1 VADDTLQTQTV
12 DPLEARVVVFRQHP
26 DARGFAE
33 LRQELRDAGR
43 GELLADVC
51 ATWAPHE
58 RDPIRAADAWSEA
71 GEAMVV
77 LGEAET
83 AIEYLRQAIDLD
95 PTNDRA
101 IDRLLEIVEPGD
113 PAAAAEVIEH
123 ELTELAQL
131 FDPVRRRPG
140 LEAGRRKADVI
151 ARRAAQHR
159 RAAGLWDQVGR
170 VDRALWHYQQA
181 WKLEPHRTEAL
192 EAARQLYHSL
202 GDDAMV
208 AKLLGAE
215 LEVIG
220 GERSAAAAARK
231 AYIRLELGKLAL
243 RGKDLDSAA
252 GHLEEAARLDPTSLE
267 VAEKLAEVYATPG
280 FRGGDD
286 GAWRHK
292 ASQLFVEVGRRR
304 MASRDDSTAIK
315 YLRRAAGI
323 DPYSKGS
330 SVALEEALSDAS
342 QWQELDRMLRHRSN
356 VVQDPAERAEVL
368 RRRAALYRN
377 QLPDRDG
384 LVEVLTD
391 LVAYEPPGSKP
402 ARELREL
409 LRDDQ
414 DWEALS
420 RLIEAE
426 INALGADPGTPAS
439 ALVDEILE
447 LATVAREHMGDRD
460 RAAELLHQALQ
471 VDPTHEEAL
480 ARYVDH
486 FRERRDW
493 RGLIDLMEFALDNV
507 REAGAADDELVRRL
521 EEIAQ
526 LAELRLGDIPRAIDA
541 WQRIAQLEPG
551 SPKVAEALRRLSARA
566 KMWEQLVK
574 TLEHELA
581 SAPTAGQ
588 RNHVLKKMAQTYRER
603 QIEPRRAIELYEQ
616 IVADNP
622 DDDAV
627 LKTLAELYEREG
639 DDAGLAATL
648 RRVLELEDRRV
659 GEAMARAGKPA
670 DAPREWPVA
679 KRAERLTML
688 RRLAVL
694 YETRLADVDG
704 VVWASSAVLELLHGD
719 RDALERMERVLDK
732 ANDARLEQTLEYHAA
747 ASTSPAERAKLLKR
761 LARIA
766 AAREDEVGA
775 LERWEQTLRTSPADP
790 DALAALAQL
799 YERAERWPELAGVL
813 ERLDGGRP
821 LPAPGTPEAAV
832 RARDLERHATVLDR
846 RLDDVAR
853 AIRAWHRL
861 LELTPK
867 SRTALDALARLYR
880 GTSKWRELADVLGMQ
895 VALFAEQALPDDAPR
910 ATAAAIDRA
919 EILEDKL
926 GAQGDA
932 IKVLDHLIREL
943 NPNHLEAHT
952 ALRRLYE
959 ARGEFDAAVRVAER
973 EMYLAP
979 EPQRK
984 IARGLEIGLIC
995 RDRLGNPTRALQA
1008 FKRVLELDAGQDEA
1022 LAAAAD
1028 LLARLG
1034 RWKDHV
1040 AMLERM
1046 LAQVP
1051 EGDVGDASDPANA
1064 VERLDPR
1071 SGIEGGGDPDGSAG
1085 GAGILPRGIHRRR
1098 AIVQRIAAATAD
1110 KLGDPKAAFRW
1121 WRRAHDEAP
1130 DEHTLN
1136 DVRRAAEAW
1145 GLWRELAEVLTDE
1158 RKRLIAAGSPHAP
1171 AEPAR
1176 FGALSRELAA
1186 LSERRLGDRPRAIA
1200 VLAEALAAAPRDPGL
1215 LGELDRLAAEHDQRS
1230 SWKALLEA
1238 YDTALAAATPIE
1250 RVELHLR
1257 RARLLDDR
1265 IGDPRAAVGDVLAAF
1280 SWAPDRDDIRDAL
1293 VALAGKARAW
1303 NELLAV
1309 DSALVER
1316 APTPPRRAALL
1327 RRKAQVIEDQLKDAP
1342 RAFRTLLIALVLQPD
1357 DTEVASHLWRLA
1369 RVIGKYRESDR
1380 SPHPEPPP
1388 AMIQAEPAIAEA
1400 VASAGRAAGGRAV
1413 IPRRLATE
1421 PLAEADLTPATLA
1434 VGDSTQPIDVDEIE
1448 LADGK
1453 RPGNPFGGENPSGK
1467 SPSGSRVPPRVAGAD
1482 RAAGGVAEGD
1492 GHSENSTMTLSPQD
1506 LRTMMVPPRLPP
1518 GAKGPPRPPPR
1529 PPQIRPGPAAR
1540 AKPPTQPP
1548 RPGGPPPAPRKAQA
1562 SVRRP
1567 PLPTLLDRP
1576 FASPWEELALTY
1588 ESLPAPDPA
1597 SRLRWLFRA
1606 SEVWETGGKD
1616 IARAFDALARAFDQA
1631 RRSPGGDAEVRARL
1645 HRIAQDHGA
1654 WDRLADL
1661 YEGMAEQAETA
1672 AGAADLLGEVA
1683 TIRSEQNRPRDA
1695 EAQLR
1700 RILGML
1706 PADPVARPRLEALYR
1721 AEGRHVELAA
1731 SLEERTDP
1739 RLGTAAPE
1747 SERAQLIRELAAI
1760 YTDKLG
1766 RPHDAIDALER
1777 LRLLVP
1783 ADTDVL
1789 VQLAGLYGAVGRWS
1803 KMIETL
1809 SRVGEIAEGT
1819 PQARDALRAIA
1830 RIYERELELP
1840 DRAIESYNQLVA
1852 TWPDDTEAWAALDAL
1867 YAASARWTELADVL
1881 RRRAALEREPAE
1893 RAALLARRAQV
1904 LLDWLSAP
1912 EEAAAALRHA
1922 RTIAP
1927 DDPRLADLLVAALG
1941 KAGRDREAAAI
1952 LEGRIDALTTG
1963 AGAPAGAVAALW
1975 IRLAQLQLE
1984 RLDDRPGAR
1993 RAIEQALALVPEHPT
2008 ALAVL
2013 AGLASPDDDPR
2024 AFADAKLREAQA
2036 ATDEDL
2042 RIAALMTAGDALR
2055 SRVGDT
2061 AAAQQAYER
2070 VLALRPYHADATWA
2084 LAGLV
2089 EQGGDPET
2097 AARLLENRL
2106 DDGSLT
2112 PPEKARIMTQLA
2124 ALSRIAGVE
2133 PAAERRLLEALGC
2146 VPDHLPAIVALADFY
2161 ADAGRWSDLEAFL
2174 REVLDGTLLAAA
2186 PAALIADLHRRL
2198 ATAHEKLGRDENA
2211 YQTLI
2216 AADRLHRGH
2225 LLIKLALGENRYKA
2239 RRWREAALHLAPLAG
2254 HEDAPRYPS
2263 EVAQG
2268 LYHAALAEI
2277 RSLRP
2282 EKAPPLYVRALE
2294 LKPAYAPALQALAEV
2309 ATEQGDHRRAADLL
2323 TRQATATD
2331 DPAERMRLFE
2341 ALGDMALRMLKDEE
2355 RARACYA
2362 AAVAAA
2368 QPLEARHVPLLD
2380 KLLERQDLAGDR
2392 AGAARTAELMA
2403 AFGATPADRA
2413 SRYLRAAR
2421 DYLAAGDP
2429 TRARAAAD
2437 RAVDSDPYDVDA
2449 VDLAS
2454 GLAFDQREPDAAAA
2468 LLTRLLTARDDRL
2481 SAGQAGRR
2489 AGLSYRLGHARAERG
2504 DLRQAAAAY
2513 DHAIAI
2519 AADSDGAIHARRAL
2533 VELARAADDP
2543 ARRDAIAPHLQAITA
2558 ATGALGDLV
2567 AWADELRRHSVADA
2581 GQAALELAAAC
2592 GHSTD
2597 VHQRAF
2603 LSIHTPYAMRDD
2615 EQYRAALDGDR
2626 ALIRDPGEFVRT
2638 DPAGGDPAGAGA
2650 AGDPGGKAP
2659 RGLDLAP
2666 VATALAEAAALV
2678 WPDLDDTLARHG
2690 AAGAR
2695 RVPATRH
2702 APAVAMFSRI
2712 ATALGAGAVMLY
2724 ERDAGPDAEVVAAA
2738 TPVLVLGP
2746 RLLADTTP
2754 AGEVR
2759 AILTR
2764 AVELTRPEH
2773 AAFAGLP
2780 EADATRLIASVVRLF
2795 GPAALRDAVTAL
2807 VADPDVQRGHDDM
2820 VKAALP
2826 VKLRA
2831 RFDQLLAAA
2840 APAATDLPALLATYR
2855 TACERS
2861 ADRAALL
2868 LGGDPTVIV
2877 AIAAARGDRPTHLIS
2892 AIAQPGWLPL
2902 RARLGLGVR

>member
-1 VADDTLQTQTV
+1 MADDTLQNETI
-12 DPLEARVVVFRQHP
+12 DPLEARVVVFRQQP

-83 AIEYLRQAIDLD
+83 AVEYLQQAIDLD

-101 IDRLLEIVEPGD
+101 IDRLVEIVEPGD

-123 ELTELAQL
+123 ELTELAQV
-131 FDPVRRRPG
+131 FDPARRRPG
-140 LEAGRRKADVI
+140 LDGRRKAEVI
-151 ARRAAQHR
+151 GRRAAQHR
-159 RAAGLWDQVGR
+159 RAAGLWDQLGR

-208 AKLLGAE
+208 ARLLGAE
-215 LEVIG
+215 LEVIASD
-220 GERSAAAAARK
+220 RSPAVAARK
-231 AYIRLELGKLAL
+231 AQIRLELGKLAL
-243 RGKDLDSAA
+243 RGKDVEAA
-252 GHLEEAARLDPTSLE
+252 AWHLEEAARLDPTSLE

-330 SVALEEALSDAS
+330 SVALEQALSEAS

-384 LVEVLTD
+384 LIEVLTE
-391 LVAYEPPGSKP
+391 LVAYEPPGSKA

-409 LRDDQ
+409 LREDQ
-414 DWEALS
+414 EWDAMS

-426 INALGADPGTPAS
+426 INALGADPSTPAS

-507 REAGAADDELVRRL
+507 REAGAPDDELVRRL

-574 TLEHELA
+574 TLDHELA
-581 SAPTAGQ
+581 AAATAGQ
-588 RNHVLKKMAQTYRER
+588 RNQVLKKMAQTYRER

-627 LKTLAELYEREG
+627 LKALGELYEREG

-659 GEAMARAGKPA
+659 GEAMARAGKPD

-679 KRAERLTML
+679 KRAERLTTL

-732 ANDARLEQTLEYHAA
+732 AGDPRLEQTLEYHAA

-766 AAREDEVGA
+766 AAREDHAAA

-799 YERAERWPELAGVL
+799 YEHAERWPELAQVL

-821 LPAPGTPEAAV
+821 LPAPGTPEAAI

-846 RLDDVAR
+846 KLDDVGR

-880 GTSKWRELADVLGMQ
+880 GASKWRELADVLGMQ
-895 VALFAEQALPDDAPR
+895 VALLAEQALPDDAPR

-919 EILEDKL
+919 QILEDKL

-952 ALRRLYE
+952 ALRRLHE

-1034 RWKDHV
+1034 RWKEHV

-1051 EGDVGDASDPANA
+1051 EGEGDDVGEALDPAGA
-1064 VERLDPR
+1064 VERA
-1071 SGIEGGGDPDGSAG
+1071 E
-1085 GAGILPRGIHRRR
+1085 HRR

-1158 RKRLIAAGSPHAP
+1158 RKRLIAAGAP
-1171 AEPAR
+1171 NAPSEPER

-1238 YDTALAAATPIE
+1238 YDTALTAATPIE

-1303 NELLAV
+1303 NEVLAV
-1309 DSALVER
+1309 DGALVER
-1316 APTPPRRAALL
+1316 APTPLRRAALL

-1357 DTEVASHLWRLA
+1357 DTDTASHLWRLA
-1369 RVIGKYRESDR
+1369 RVIGKYREADR

-1388 AMIQAEPAIAEA
+1388 ATIQAEPAVAEA

-1421 PLAEADLTPATLA
+1421 PLVEADLTPATLA
-1434 VGDSTQPIDVDEIE
+1434 IGDSTQPIDVDEIE
-1448 LADGK
+1448 LAEGK
-1453 RPGNPFGGENPSGK
+1453 RPGNPFGN
-1467 SPSGSRVPPRVAGAD
+1467 
-1482 RAAGGVAEGD
+1482 
-1492 GHSENSTMTLSPQD
+1492 ENSTMTLSPQD

-1529 PPQIRPGPAAR
+1529 PPQIRPGATRTA
-1540 AKPPTQPP
+1540 PPTQPP

-1588 ESLPAPDPA
+1588 ESLPAPDAA

-1606 SEVWETGGKD
+1606 SEVWETGGQD

-1654 WDRLADL
+1654 WGRLADL

-1672 AGAADLLGEVA
+1672 AEAADLLMEVA
-1683 TIRSEQNRPRDA
+1683 TIRSEQRRPREA

-1706 PADPVARPRLEALYR
+1706 PGDPVARTRLEALYR

-1766 RPHDAIDALER
+1766 RPHDAIDAFER

-1783 ADTDVL
+1783 ADTAVL
-1789 VQLAGLYGAVGRWS
+1789 VQLADLYGAVGRWS
-1803 KMIETL
+1803 KVIETL

-1819 PQARDALRAIA
+1819 PESRDALRAIA

-1840 DRAIESYNQLVA
+1840 ERAIESYNQLVA
-1852 TWPDDTEAWAALDAL
+1852 TWPDDTEAWTALDAL
-1867 YAASARWTELADVL
+1867 YAANARWTELADVL

-1904 LLDWLSAP
+1904 LVDWLGSP

-1927 DDPRLADLLVAALG
+1927 DDPGLADQLVTALG
-1941 KAGRDREAAAI
+1941 KAGRHREAAAI
-1952 LEGRIDALTTG
+1952 LEGRIAAADALTT
-1963 AGAPAGAVAALW
+1963 GAPAGAVAALW

-1984 RLDDRPGAR
+1984 RLDDRAGAR

-2013 AGLASPDDDPR
+2013 AELASPDDDPR

-2036 ATDEDL
+2036 ATDEDV

-2055 SRVGDT
+2055 ARVGDT

-2097 AARLLENRL
+2097 AARLLEKRL

-2124 ALSRIAGVE
+2124 ALSRAAGVE

-2161 ADAGRWSDLEAFL
+2161 ADAERWADLEAFL

-2198 ATAHEKLGRDENA
+2198 ATAHEKLGRDEDA
-2211 YQTLI
+2211 YQTLV

-2282 EKAPPLYVRALE
+2282 EKAPPLYARALE

-2309 ATEQGDHRRAADLL
+2309 AMEQGDHRRAADLL

-2341 ALGDMALRMLKDEE
+2341 ALGDMALVMLKDDE
-2355 RARACYA
+2355 RARTCFA

-2368 QPLEARHVPLLD
+2368 QPLEARHLPLLD
-2380 KLLERQDLAGDR
+2380 KLLARQNLAGDH
-2392 AGAARTAELMA
+2392 ADAARTAELMA

-2413 SRYLRAAR
+2413 ARYLRAAR
-2421 DYLAAGDP
+2421 DYLAAGDAP
-2429 TRARAAAD
+2429 RARAAAD

-2454 GLAFDQREPDAAAA
+2454 GLAFDQGEPDAAAA
-2468 LLTRLLTARDDRL
+2468 MLTRLLTARDDRL
-2481 SAGQAGRR
+2481 SAGQADRR
-2489 AGLSYRLGHARAERG
+2489 AGLSYRLGHARAQRG
-2504 DLRQAAAAY
+2504 DLRQAVAA
-2513 DHAIAI
+2513 HERAIAI
-2519 AADSDGAIHARRAL
+2519 AAGSDGAIHARRAL
-2533 VELARAADDP
+2533 VELARAASDP
-2543 ARRDAIAPHLQAITA
+2543 GPREAIAHHLQAITA

-2567 AWADELRRHSVADA
+2567 AWADELRRHSAADA
-2581 GQAALELAAAC
+2581 AQATLELAVAC
-2592 GHSTD
+2592 GHPAD

-2603 LSIHTPYAMRDD
+2603 LSIHAPYAMRDD

-2626 ALIRDPGEFVRT
+2626 ALIRDPGEFA
-2638 DPAGGDPAGAGA
+2638 PGAIDLGPLA
-2650 AGDPGGKAP
+2650 I
-2659 RGLDLAP
+2659 GL
-2666 VATALAEAAALV
+2666 TEAAALV
-2678 WPDLDDTLARHG
+2678 WPDLDDTLARHA

-2695 RVPATRH
+2695 RLPATRH
-2702 APAVAMFSRI
+2702 APASAMLSRI
-2712 ATALGAGAVMLY
+2712 AAALGAGAVMLY
-2724 ERDAGPDAEVVAAA
+2724 ERDDGPDAEVIAAA
-2738 TPVLVLGP
+2738 TPVIVLGP
-2746 RLLADTTP
+2746 RLLADAAP
-2754 AGEVR
+2754 AGELR
-2759 AILTR
+2759 AILAR

-2773 AAFAGLP
+2773 AAFAGLS
-2780 EADATRLIASVVRLF
+2780 EADAARLTASVVRLF
-2795 GPAALRDAVTAL
+2795 GPAALRDAVTPL

-2831 RFDQLLAAA
+2831 RFDQLLAAI
-2840 APAATDLPALLATYR
+2840 APGATDLAAALAGYR
-2855 TACERS
+2855 AACERS

-2868 LGGDPTVIV
+2868 LGGDPAVI
-2877 AIAAARGDRPTHLIS
+2877 AALAAARGDRPAHLIS

>member
-1 VADDTLQTQTV
+1 VADDTLQTQTI
-12 DPLEARVVVFRQHP
+12 DPLEARVVVFRQQP

-131 FDPVRRRPG
+131 FDPARRRPG
-140 LEAGRRKADVI
+140 LDAGRRKADVI
-151 ARRAAQHR
+151 ARRAEQHR
-159 RAAGLWDQVGR
+159 RAAGLWDQLGR

-208 AKLLGAE
+208 ARLFGAE
-215 LEVIG
+215 LEVIASDK
-220 GERSAAAAARK
+220 SAAAAAAPRK
-231 AYIRLELGKLAL
+231 AQIRLELGKLAL
-243 RGKDLDSAA
+243 RGKDLEAAA
-252 GHLEEAARLDPTSLE
+252 GHFEEAARLDPTSLAI
-267 VAEKLAEVYATPG
+267 AERLAEVYATPG

-304 MASRDDSTAIK
+304 MASRDDSTGIN

-323 DPYSKGS
+323 DPDSKGS
-330 SVALEEALSDAS
+330 SVALEQALSEAA
-342 QWQELDRMLRHRSN
+342 QWQELDRMLRHRSS
-356 VVQDPAERAEVL
+356 VVQDATERAEVL

-377 QLPDRDG
+377 QLADRDG
-384 LVEVLTD
+384 LIEVLTE
-391 LVAYEPPGSKP
+391 LVAYEAPGSKP

-414 DWEALS
+414 EWEALS
-420 RLIEAE
+420 RLMEAE
-426 INALGADPGTPAS
+426 INALGADPNTPAS

-507 REAGAADDELVRRL
+507 RESGAPDDELVRRL

-581 SAPTAGQ
+581 AAPTASQ

-622 DDDAV
+622 EDDAV
-627 LKTLAELYEREG
+627 LKSLAELYEREG

-648 RRVLELEDRRV
+648 RRVLELEDHRV
-659 GEAMARAGKPA
+659 GEAMARAGKPG

-732 ANDARLEQTLEYHAA
+732 AGDPRLEQTLEYHAA

-766 AAREDEVGA
+766 AAREDHVAA
-775 LERWEQTLRTSPADP
+775 LERWEHTLRASPADP

-799 YERAERWPELAGVL
+799 YERAERWPELAQVL

-821 LPAPGTPEAAV
+821 LPAPGTAEAAI

-846 RLDDVAR
+846 RLGDVGR

-861 LELTPK
+861 LELLPK

-880 GTSKWRELADVLGMQ
+880 DASKWRELADVLGIQ
-895 VALFAEQALPDDAPR
+895 IALLAEQPLPDDAER

-919 EILEDKL
+919 QILEDKL
-926 GAQGDA
+926 GAPGDA

-1008 FKRVLELDAGQDEA
+1008 FKRVLELEAGQDEA

-1034 RWKDHV
+1034 RWKEHV

-1051 EGDVGDASDPANA
+1051 EGEGEDVGDAGDDARA
-1064 VERLDPR
+1064 VER
-1071 SGIEGGGDPDGSAG
+1071 AQQ
-1085 GAGILPRGIHRRR
+1085 RR

-1136 DVRRAAEAW
+1136 DVRRAAEHW

-1158 RKRLIAAGSPHAP
+1158 RKRLIAAGAP
-1171 AEPAR
+1171 NAPVEPAR

-1200 VLAEALAAAPRDPGL
+1200 VLAEALATAPRDPGL

-1265 IGDPRAAVGDVLAAF
+1265 LGDPRAAVSDVLAGF

-1293 VALAGKARAW
+1293 IALAGKARAW
-1303 NELLAV
+1303 TEVIAV
-1309 DSALVER
+1309 DAALVER
-1316 APTPPRRAALL
+1316 APTAPRRAALL

-1357 DTEVASHLWRLA
+1357 DTEIVSHLWRLA
-1369 RVIGKYRESDR
+1369 RVIGKYRDADR
-1380 SPHPEPPP
+1380 SPQPEPPP
-1388 AMIQAEPAIAEA
+1388 AMIQAEPAVAEA
-1400 VASAGRAAGGRAV
+1400 VASAGRAAGGRPV
-1413 IPRRLATE
+1413 IPRRLQTE
-1421 PLAEADLTPATLA
+1421 PLAEADLTPTTLA

-1448 LADGK
+1448 LAEGK
-1453 RPGNPFGGENPSGK
+1453 RPANPFVN
-1467 SPSGSRVPPRVAGAD
+1467 
-1482 RAAGGVAEGD
+1482 
-1492 GHSENSTMTLSPQD
+1492 ENSTMTLSPQD

-1529 PPQIRPGPAAR
+1529 PPQIRPGAAAR
-1540 AKPPTQPP
+1540 SKPATQPP
-1548 RPGGPPPAPRKAQA
+1548 RPGGPPPAPRKAQV

-1588 ESLPAPDPA
+1588 ESLPAPDAA

-1616 IARAFDALARAFDQA
+1616 IARAFDALARAFAQA
-1631 RRSPGGDAEVRARL
+1631 RRSSGGDAEVRARL

-1661 YEGMAEQAETA
+1661 YEGIADQAETA
-1672 AGAADLLGEVA
+1672 AEAADLWMEVA
-1683 TIRSEQNRPRDA
+1683 TIRAEQNKPRAA

-1700 RILGML
+1700 RVLGML
-1706 PADPVARPRLEALYR
+1706 PGDPVARTRLEALYR
-1721 AEGRHVELAA
+1721 TEGRHVELAA

-1747 SERAQLIRELAAI
+1747 SERAQLLRELAAI

-1766 RPHDAIDALER
+1766 RPHDAIDAFER

-1783 ADTDVL
+1783 ADTAVL
-1789 VQLAGLYGAVGRWS
+1789 VQLAELYGAVGRWS
-1803 KMIETL
+1803 KVIETL
-1809 SRVGEIAEGT
+1809 SRVGEVAEGT
-1819 PQARDALRAIA
+1819 PESRDALRAIA
-1830 RIYERELELP
+1830 QIYERELELP
-1840 DRAIESYNQLVA
+1840 ERAIDSYNQLVA

-1867 YAASARWTELADVL
+1867 YAGNARWTELADVL

-1904 LLDWLSAP
+1904 LLDWLAAP

-1927 DDPRLADLLVAALG
+1927 DDPELADQLVTALV

-1952 LEGRIDALTTG
+1952 LEGRIAAAEALTTG
-1963 AGAPAGAVAALW
+1963 APASAPASAPAGAVAALW

-1984 RLDDRPGAR
+1984 RLDDRAAAR

-2013 AGLASPDDDPR
+2013 AELASPDDDPR

-2042 RIAALMTAGDALR
+2042 RIAALMTAGDVLR
-2055 SRVGDT
+2055 ARAGDT
-2061 AAAQQAYER
+2061 AAARTAYER
-2070 VLALRPYHADATWA
+2070 VLALRPYHTEATWA

-2097 AARLLENRL
+2097 AARLLEKRL
-2106 DDGSLT
+2106 DDGSLP

-2124 ALSRIAGVE
+2124 ALSRAAGVE

-2161 ADAGRWSDLEAFL
+2161 ADAERWSDLEAFL
-2174 REVLDGTLLAAA
+2174 REVAGGTLLSAA
-2186 PAALIADLHRRL
+2186 PAALVADLHRRL
-2198 ATAHEKLGRDENA
+2198 ATAHEKLGRDEEA
-2211 YQTLI
+2211 YQTLV

-2254 HEDAPRYPS
+2254 HDDAPRYPS

-2282 EKAPPLYVRALE
+2282 EKAPPLYARALE
-2294 LKPAYAPALQALAEV
+2294 LKPGYAPALQALAEV
-2309 ATEQGDHRRAADLL
+2309 AMEQGDHRRAADLL

-2331 DPAERMRLFE
+2331 DPADRMRLFE
-2341 ALGDMALRMLKDEE
+2341 ALGDMALRMLKDDE
-2355 RARACYA
+2355 RARTCYA

-2368 QPLEARHVPLLD
+2368 QPLEARHLPLLD
-2380 KLLERQDLAGDR
+2380 KLLARQDLARDN

-2413 SRYLRAAR
+2413 ARYLRAAR
-2421 DYLAAGDP
+2421 DYLAAGDT
-2429 TRARAAAD
+2429 TRGRAAAD

-2454 GLAFDQREPDAAAA
+2454 GLAFDQGEPDAAAA
-2468 LLTRLLTARDDRL
+2468 LLTRLLSAKDDRV
-2481 SAGQAGRR
+2481 SGAQAGRR
-2489 AGLSYRLGHARAERG
+2489 AGLSYRLGHARAQRG

-2513 DHAIAI
+2513 ERAIAI
-2519 AADSDGAIHARRAL
+2519 AAGSDGAIHARRAL
-2533 VELARAADDP
+2533 VELARGSDD
-2543 ARRDAIAPHLQAITA
+2543 ARDAIEHHLQAITA
-2558 ATGALGDLV
+2558 ATGALPDLV
-2567 AWADELRRHSVADA
+2567 AWADELRRHGVVSA
-2581 GQAALELAAAC
+2581 GQATLELAMAC
-2592 GHSTD
+2592 GHPAD
-2597 VHQRAF
+2597 VHHRAF
-2603 LSIHTPYAMRDD
+2603 LSSHAPYAMRDD

-2626 ALIRDPGEFVRT
+2626 ALIRDPGEF
-2638 DPAGGDPAGAGA
+2638 
-2650 AGDPGGKAP
+2650 
-2659 RGLDLAP
+2659 DLGP
-2666 VATALAEAAALV
+2666 VAVALAEAAALV
-2678 WPDLDDTLARHG
+2678 WPDLDDTLARHQ
-2690 AAGAR
+2690 ATGAR

-2702 APAVAMFSRI
+2702 APAAAMLSRI

-2724 ERDAGPDAEVVAAA
+2724 ERDAGPDAAVIAAA
-2738 TPVLVLGP
+2738 TPVIVLGP
-2746 RLLADTTP
+2746 RMLDDATP

-2759 AILTR
+2759 AILAR

-2780 EADATRLIASVVRLF
+2780 EVDATRLIASVVRLF

-2807 VADPDVQRGHDDM
+2807 VGDPDVQRGHDDM

-2826 VKLRA
+2826 VKLRT
-2831 RFDQLLAAA
+2831 RFEQLIAAI
-2840 APAATDLPALLATYR
+2840 APGATDLAADLAAYR

-2868 LGGDPTVIV
+2868 LGGDPAVIV
-2877 AIAAARGDRPTHLIS
+2877 AVAAARGERHAHLIS